1 MAWILPY
8 EGEFETEEDLTAI
21 LQKINEKVCRRVCD
35 ETGVPPLLLFQKEK
49 EYLQSLPSEKIIDSY
64 LVHDRQT
71 TVRKD
76 SMVTYNKCRYSV
88 PAEYIG
94 KPVRLLVNNDT
105 LQVYYSTALIAVHE
119 LSAKRLNYEPEHYKQ
134 LLSGSIRSEDA
145 IEELAEKNLQ
155 QMDLLL

>member
-1 MAWILPY
+1 MDKNRNRRSVNPKFREFAKDFGFKVKLCKARHSYTKGKVESMNKFMAWILPY

-71 TVRKD
+71 TV
-76 SMVTYNKCRYSV
+76 
-88 PAEYIG
+88 
-94 KPVRLLVNNDT
+94 
-105 LQVYYSTALIAVHE
+105 
-119 LSAKRLNYEPEHYKQ
+119 
-134 LLSGSIRSEDA
+134 
-145 IEELAEKNLQ
+145 
-155 QMDLLL
+155 